1 MYENNDNE
9 NHQFEWADLLAK
21 FNPDDGDIG
30 SSVIEGRYD
39 FDDDSEENS
48 ELTCKRLIA
57 YHQLEA
63 YSLYLKDKPTESAAY
78 HKFLV
83 SIFSFVLACIIIV
96 MIIISHHHSEGALQ
110 SQGICQQGAWVA
122 IDAHSIGEIQVGFGG
137 RKYGSCRGCGGQ
149 GGA

>member
-9 NHQFEWADLLAK
+9 IRQFEWADLLAK

-78 HKFLV
+78 RKFLV
-83 SIFSFVLACIIIV
+83 SVFYCVLAYIIA
-96 MIIISHHHSEGALQ
+96 MIIISHYHYAGALQ
-110 SQGICQQGAWVA
+110 LRGYCQQG
-122 IDAHSIGEIQVGFGG
+122 I
-137 RKYGSCRGCGGQ
+137 
-149 GGA
+149 